1 MKNIYLFL
9 VLTLCNLMALE
20 IDGFSHPESVLAEG
34 EVYVSN
40 IGEKR
45 EALAKDKDGY
55 ISKLSEG
62 GEVLERY
69 FIKGLNAPKGMGRV
83 GSVLYVADIDVV
95 RGYDLTSK
103 NQVFEISI
111 DDAISLNDITIL
123 DGKYIFV
130 SDNRKGVVYKIDIEK
145 KKYEVFLQIDSKFGG
160 PNGVLVDREADTLFV
175 VTFAPAKKIKGSLL
189 GFSLKDKKMVF
200 QTQPIGS
207 LDGITFDKDKNFI
220 VSDWGENYQGKI
232 YRISR
237 EGKITPLNLELMR
250 GPADIDVCGNV
261 LWIPKLVENK
271 VSRIQNF

>member
-9 VLTLCNLMALE
+9 VLTLCNLVALE
-20 IDGFSHPESVLAEG
+20 IDGFSHPESVLAG
-34 EVYVSN
+34 VRYMS
-40 IGEKR
+40 
-45 EALAKDKDGY
+45 AT
-55 ISKLSEG
+55 
-62 GEVLERY
+62 LERKEKHWQR
-69 FIKGLNAPKGMGRV
+69 IKMAIFQSFQRVERYWRDALQRVDAPKGMGRV

-111 DDAISLNDITIL
+111 NDAISLNDITIL
-123 DGKYIFV
+123 DGKCIFV

-175 VTFAPAKKIKGSLL
+175 VTFAPAKKIKDSLL

-237 EGKITPLNLELMR
+237 EGKITPLNLEPMR
-250 GPADIDVCGNV
+250 GPADIDVRGNV